1 MYKEKLT
8 LQCNCFRQDDSRQG
22 GGTEGAGEG
31 NDGATVNDAVVQRG
45 ERASRLSGALASEFP
60 RDSVRVSMKVFR
72 YQGKGSENSSFTK
85 FYKKC
90 AFAERVNDTSA
101 EKFYGIKIDV

>member
-1 MYKEKLT
+1 
-8 LQCNCFRQDDSRQG
+8 
-22 GGTEGAGEG
+22 
-31 NDGATVNDAVVQRG
+31 
-45 ERASRLSGALASEFP
+45 
-60 RDSVRVSMKVFR
+60 MKVFR

-90 AFAERVNDTSA
+90 AFVELVKDTSA